1 MNIDTKLEELGDRLE
16 RATAAQLRSEQR
28 TSGTVTT
35 RARRKR
41 SRYLASSSLGLAGV
55 GAAVLIALSGTSATT
70 PAFAITRHDN
80 GTVLVQLNR
89 QEDIAQ
95 ANQKLAA
102 MGINE
107 QITLYM
113 NPNPTTATGAD
124 TCTPGPGAGAPDPP
138 ISVVVNT
145 DNADNTGTTG
155 AVACVVGPHTYS
167 GPYPGSSGGASSG
180 KSRATT
186 ARSTSAG

>member
-16 RATAAQLRSEQR
+16 RATAAQLRSEER
-28 TSGTVTT
+28 TFGTVTT

-113 NPNPTTATGAD
+113 NPNPTTAAGAD

-167 GPYPGSSGGASSG
+167 GPYPGSSGGARSG
-180 KSRATT
+180 NSRATT

>member
-1 MNIDTKLEELGDRLE
+1 MNIDTKLEELGNRLE
-16 RATAAQLRSEQR
+16 RATAAQLRSEER
-28 TSGTVTT
+28 TSGTVTR

-41 SRYLASSSLGLAGV
+41 SRYLASSSLGFAGV
-55 GAAVLIALSGTSATT
+55 GAAVLVALSGTSATT

-113 NPNPTTATGAD
+113 NPNPTTTTGAD

>member
-1 MNIDTKLEELGDRLE
+1 MNIDTKLEELGARLE

-35 RARRKR
+35 RARRNR

-113 NPNPTTATGAD
+113 NPNPTTGTAAD
-124 TCTPGPGAGAPDPP
+124 TCAPGPGAGAPDPP

-180 KSRATT
+180 NSRATT

>member
-1 MNIDTKLEELGDRLE
+1 MSIDTRLEELGDRLE
-16 RATAAQLRSEQR
+16 RATAAQLRSEER

-80 GTVLVQLNR
+80 GTILVQLNR

-124 TCTPGPGAGAPDPP
+124 TCTPGPGAGTPDPP

-167 GPYPGSSGGASSG
+167 GPYPRNSGGASSG
-180 KSRATT
+180 NSGATN